1 MERTPLDQMGATCPM
16 PAIEELLAQRIP
28 FWHNLIAAEK
38 QDLVRSARV
47 ARFAAGEHV
56 QGAGTGCA
64 GVIFMLSGSLRAYLL
79 DESGKEV
86 TLFRV
91 GPRECCVLAASCIMP
106 MITFDIALDAAESAE
121 LIVIDAASFGRVA
134 QSSVHAEAFTYRQAT
149 ERFSDCI
156 WVMQQVL
163 FMSFD
168 RRLAVFLSDELA
180 RNGQTRIGMTHDQI
194 ARHLGTAREVVS
206 RMLKYF
212 EQEGIVE
219 LGRGSVTVLDRT
231 RLRNLAASA

>member
-38 QDLVRSARV
+38 QDLVSSARV

-134 QSSVHAEAFTYRQAT
+134 QSNVYAEAFTYRQAT

-163 FMSFD
+163 FMSF
-168 RRLAVFLSDELA
+168 ELA

>member
-1 MERTPLDQMGATCPM
+1 M
-16 PAIEELLAQRIP
+16 
-28 FWHNLIAAEK
+28 
-38 QDLVRSARV
+38 
-47 ARFAAGEHV
+47 
-56 QGAGTGCA
+56 
-64 GVIFMLSGSLRAYLL
+64 
-79 DESGKEV
+79 
-86 TLFRV
+86 
-91 GPRECCVLAASCIMP
+91 
-106 MITFDIALDAAESAE
+106 
-121 LIVIDAASFGRVA
+121 
-134 QSSVHAEAFTYRQAT
+134 HAEAFTYRQAT

-180 RNGQTRIGMTHDQI
+180 RGGQDRIAMTHDQI

>member
-1 MERTPLDQMGATCPM
+1 M
-16 PAIEELLAQRIP
+16 PAIEELLAQRIS
-28 FWHNLIAAEK
+28 FWHNLTATEK

-106 MITFDIALDAAESAE
+106 MITFDIALDATEPAE
-121 LIVIDAASFGRVA
+121 LIVVDAASFGRVA
-134 QSSVHAEAFTYRQAT
+134 QSNVHAEAFTYRQA
-149 ERFSDCI
+149 SG
-156 WVMQQVL
+156 
-163 FMSFD
+163 S
-168 RRLAVFLSDELA
+168 A
-180 RNGQTRIGMTHDQI
+180 
-194 ARHLGTAREVVS
+194 TACGSCS
-206 RMLKYF
+206 RC
-212 EQEGIVE
+212 
-219 LGRGSVTVLDRT
+219 S
-231 RLRNLAASA
+231 S